1 MSDISDVIGDVD
13 LSAIPAAEGFDP
25 IPAGWYPVEIEN
37 AEIKVTKN
45 GQGKYIKL
53 AMVVLGDASAGRK
66 LFANLNIQN
75 ANPKA
80 VEIAMRE
87 LAAIGQA
94 IGLISIKDCAELNGA
109 QLMAKVSIR
118 KEEGRDPDNEVKG
131 YKAIGDAPA
140 PTATAKPVAK
150 PAAKPAAAAT
160 STAAPKAAGK
170 RPWEK

>member
-13 LSAIPAAEGFDP
+13 LSTIPAAEGFDP

-37 AEIKVTKN
+37 AEIKATKS
-45 GQGKYIKL
+45 GTGKYIKL
-53 AMVVLGDASAGRK
+53 AMVVLGDECAGRK
-66 LFANLNIQN
+66 LFSNLNIQN
-75 ANPKA
+75 PNPKA

-94 IGLISIKDCAELNGA
+94 LGLISVKDCAELIGA
-109 QLMAKVSIR
+109 QLMAKVAIR

-131 YKAIGDAPA
+131 YKAIGEAPA
-140 PTATAKPVAK
+140 APAKPAPAAK
-150 PAAKPAAAAT
+150 PAAKPAATAAAT
-160 STAAPKAAGK
+160 PKAAGK